1 MEALFA
7 EMRKAQ
13 TGGVDFAA
21 EAAEKRRRDEEAERR
36 ARRGEPSDDDDS
48 DDSDSDDGDVDE
60 SRGERPRGL
69 APADERRLLSMSQA
83 GREREERERGG
94 GGGGGGHPGS
104 ADPATEAARHRAVS
118 ALAAKFEATCGHALG
133 GRWWSH
139 FESWLYARRAAATTT
154 KKKKKKKGGGLS
166 REDADPV
173 IPDPELARHD
183 PDLHRKLTASGMS
196 EYDAKGAGMAMQR
209 AAAAAIAQ
217 VAREAPGVA
226 RKEKGATRRVSPSA
240 PAQRHSRQLA
250 QPARPAAR
258 PARSSR

>member
-1 MEALFA
+1 MDMEALFA

-36 ARRGEPSDDDDS
+36 ARRGERSDDDS

-83 GREREERERGG
+83 GREREEREERG
-94 GGGGGGHPGS
+94 GGGGGGHPAS

-139 FESWLYARRAAATTT
+139 FESWLYARRAAAAAT
-154 KKKKKKKGGGLS
+154 KKKKKGGGFS
-166 REDADPV
+166 RDAAADPV

-217 VAREAPGVA
+217 VAREAPG
-226 RKEKGATRRVSPSA
+226 GASVSYTHLRA
-240 PAQRHSRQLA
+240 HET
-250 QPARPAAR
+250 
-258 PARSSR
+258 